1 MAMDLE
7 IPYPLTAEHEELHAE
22 LVAAIESGGAVG
34 DAAQAVAD
42 LLHPHFLKEEAHA
55 LPPLG
60 LLGLL
65 AKGEVRP
72 EMAEVLA
79 MTDKLRSE
87 LPNMLAEHAR
97 IVEALGRLADAA
109 VREGNQQVA
118 QFAEKLKLHAQT
130 EEQVLYPATIVLGD
144 YMRLKLNK

>member
-1 MAMDLE
+1 MAMDFE
-7 IPYPLTAEHEELHAE
+7 IPSALKAEHEELHAE
-22 LVAAIESGGAVG
+22 LIAAIDSGGAVG
-34 DAAQAVAD
+34 DAAKAVAD
-42 LLHPHFLKEEAHA
+42 LLHPHFVREEAYA

-60 LLGLL
+60 LLGML

-109 VREGNQQVA
+109 VREGNRQVA

-130 EEQVLYPATIVLGD
+130 EEQVLYPAAIVLGD
-144 YMRLKLNK
+144 YVRLKLNK

>member
-1 MAMDLE
+1 MDFD
-7 IPYPLTAEHEELHAE
+7 IPDPLKAEHEELHAE

-34 DAAQAVAD
+34 DAAKAVAD
-42 LLHPHFLKEEAHA
+42 LLHPHFVKEEAFA
-55 LPPLG
+55 LPPIG

-87 LPNMLAEHAR
+87 FPNMVAEHAR

-130 EEQVLYPATIVLGD
+130 EEQVLYPAAIVLGD
-144 YMRLKLNK
+144 YVRLKLNK

>member
-1 MAMDLE
+1 MDFD
-7 IPYPLTAEHEELHAE
+7 IPDPLKAEHEELHAE

-34 DAAQAVAD
+34 DAAKAVAD
-42 LLHPHFLKEEAHA
+42 LLHPHFVKEEAFA

-87 LPNMLAEHAR
+87 FPNMVAEHAR

-130 EEQVLYPATIVLGD
+130 EEQVLYPAAIVLGD
-144 YMRLKLNK
+144 YVRLKLNK

>member
-1 MAMDLE
+1 M
-7 IPYPLTAEHEELHAE
+7 
-22 LVAAIESGGAVG
+22 
-34 DAAQAVAD
+34 
-42 LLHPHFLKEEAHA
+42 KEEAYA

-60 LLGLL
+60 LLVLL
-65 AKGEVRP
+65 VRGEVTP

-87 LPNMLAEHAR
+87 LPNMLAEHVR

-109 VREGNQQVA
+109 EREGNRQVA

-130 EEQVLYPATIVLGD
+130 EEQVLYPAAIVLGD
-144 YMRLKLNK
+144 YLRLKLNK

>member
-1 MAMDLE
+1 MDFE
-7 IPYPLTAEHEELHAE
+7 IPSALKAEHEELHAE
-22 LVAAIESGGAVG
+22 LIAAIDSAGAVG
-34 DAAQAVAD
+34 DAANAVAD
-42 LLHPHFLKEEAHA
+42 LLHPHFVKEEAYA

-79 MTDKLRSE
+79 MTDKLRSG

-97 IVEALGRLADAA
+97 IVEVLGRLADAA
-109 VREGNQQVA
+109 VREGNRQVA

-130 EEQVLYPATIVLGD
+130 EEQVLYPAAIVLGD
-144 YMRLKLNK
+144 YVRLKLNK

>member
-1 MAMDLE
+1 MAMDFE
-7 IPYPLTAEHEELHAE
+7 IPSALKAEHEELHAE
-22 LVAAIESGGAVG
+22 LIAAIDSGGAVG
-34 DAAQAVAD
+34 DAAKAVAD
-42 LLHPHFLKEEAHA
+42 LLHPHFVREEAYA

-109 VREGNQQVA
+109 VREGNRQVA

-130 EEQVLYPATIVLGD
+130 EEQVLYPAAIVLGD
-144 YMRLKLNK
+144 YVRLKLNK

>member
-1 MAMDLE
+1 MAMDFE
-7 IPYPLTAEHEELHAE
+7 IPSALKAEHEELHAE
-22 LVAAIESGGAVG
+22 LIAAIDSGGAVG
-34 DAAQAVAD
+34 DAAKAVAD
-42 LLHPHFLKEEAHA
+42 LLHPHFVKEEAYA

-79 MTDKLRSE
+79 MTDRLRSE

-109 VREGNQQVA
+109 VREGNRQVA

-130 EEQVLYPATIVLGD
+130 EEQVLYPAAIVLGD
-144 YMRLKLNK
+144 YVRLKLNK

>member
-1 MAMDLE
+1 M
-7 IPYPLTAEHEELHAE
+7 
-22 LVAAIESGGAVG
+22 
-34 DAAQAVAD
+34 
-42 LLHPHFLKEEAHA
+42 KEEAYA

-60 LLGLL
+60 VLVLL

-72 EMAEVLA
+72 EMAEVVA

-97 IVEALGRLADAA
+97 IVEALRSLGDAA
-109 VREGNQQVA
+109 ERENNRQVA

-130 EEQVLYPATIVLGD
+130 EEQVLYPAAIVLGD
-144 YMRLKLNK
+144 YLRLKLNK

>member
-1 MAMDLE
+1 MAMDFE
-7 IPYPLTAEHEELHAE
+7 IPSALKAEHEELHAE
-22 LVAAIESGGAVG
+22 LIAAIDSGGAVG
-34 DAAQAVAD
+34 DAAKAVAD
-42 LLHPHFLKEEAHA
+42 LLHSHFVKEEAYA

-109 VREGNQQVA
+109 VREGNRQVA
-118 QFAEKLKLHAQT
+118 HFAEKLKLHAQT
-130 EEQVLYPATIVLGD
+130 EEQVLYPAAIVLGD
-144 YMRLKLNK
+144 YVRLKLNK

>member
-1 MAMDLE
+1 MDFE
-7 IPYPLTAEHEELHAE
+7 IPSALKAEHEELHAE
-22 LVAAIESGGAVG
+22 LIAAIDSGGAVG
-34 DAAQAVAD
+34 DAAKAVAD
-42 LLHPHFLKEEAHA
+42 LLHPHFVTEEAYA

-79 MTDKLRSE
+79 MTDKLRSG

-97 IVEALGRLADAA
+97 IVEVLGRLADAA
-109 VREGNQQVA
+109 VREGNREVA

-130 EEQVLYPATIVLGD
+130 EEQVLYPAAIVLGD
-144 YMRLKLNK
+144 YVRLKLNK